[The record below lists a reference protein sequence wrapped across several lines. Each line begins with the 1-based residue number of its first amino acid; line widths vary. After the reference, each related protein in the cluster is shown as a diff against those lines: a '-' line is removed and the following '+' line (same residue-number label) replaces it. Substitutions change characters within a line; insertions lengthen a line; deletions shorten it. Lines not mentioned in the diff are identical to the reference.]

1 MTPKEFFYLVAQMR
15 ATQREY
21 FAKRDQVTLR
31 ACKVLERQV
40 DDEIHRVKEVLDY
53 GETSDAEDD

>member
-1 MTPKEFFYLVAQMR
+1 MTAREFFYLVAQMR
-15 ATQREY
+15 AAQREY

-40 DDEIHRVKEVLDY
+40 DDEIHRVKE
-53 GETSDAEDD
+53 ACI